1 MKLSGPLVTLAL
13 GALVGGAVLAT
24 SSAAARPGTVV
35 AAASTASTA
44 PTAPT
49 PAAEP
54 PAPPPATAVPQP
66 PAADAGAT
74 PDAGSPL
81 SDGELAAYAGRLPGG
96 RYSLVMAVRDDRV
109 VAYVCDGDTVES
121 WLRGTVSGPSLS
133 LRGKNG
139 ETLTATLVTGR
150 ASGTLEAL
158 GERWSFTVSAVDPAS
173 VRTVTAKVAP

>member
-24 SSAAARPGTVV
+24 SSAAARPDAVV
-35 AAASTASTA
+35 AAATASSTQT
-44 PTAPT
+44 PT
-49 PAAEP
+49 AEP
-54 PAPPPATAVPQP
+54 PAAPPATAAPRASVTD
-66 PAADAGAT
+66 AAAA
-74 PDAGSPL
+74 PDSGSPL

-96 RYSLVMAVRDDRV
+96 RYSLIMAVRDDRV
-109 VAYVCDGDTVES
+109 VAYVCDGDEVES

-133 LRGKNG
+133 LTGKNG
-139 ETLTATLVTGR
+139 ETLAATLVTGR
-150 ASGTLEAL
+150 ASGTVEAL